1 MIVSPTFTF
10 GIAVA
15 TLFGTLAHLILN
27 GQGRHLLAYILAA
40 WVGFGIGQAIGQ
52 VMNIR
57 VLGIGDL
64 NMLTAGI
71 GALIAIITTMILSPR
86 PQSAND

>member
-1 MIVSPTFTF
+1 MIISPPFTF

-27 GQGRHLLAYILAA
+27 GNGRRLLAYIFAA
-40 WVGFGIGQAIGQ
+40 WVGFGVGQAAGQ

-57 VLGIGDL
+57 LWSIGEL

-71 GALIAIITTMILSPR
+71 GALIAIITAVILSPR
-86 PQSAND
+86 SQSEDH